1 MWGFT
6 STPPTRITSSF
17 LPSEMDPLQHEPKE
31 APKRKQRSR
40 TKTARL
46 NINEETEKITGC
58 TKTREL

>member
-1 MWGFT
+1 
-6 STPPTRITSSF
+6 
-17 LPSEMDPLQHEPKE
+17 MDPLQHEPKE

-40 TKTARL
+40 TKTERL